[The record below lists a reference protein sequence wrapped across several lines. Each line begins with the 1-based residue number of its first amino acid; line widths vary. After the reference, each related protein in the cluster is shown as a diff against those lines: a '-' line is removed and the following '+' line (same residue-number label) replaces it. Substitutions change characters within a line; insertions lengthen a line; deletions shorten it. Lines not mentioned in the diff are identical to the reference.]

1 MTITDHHGSCRI
13 ERCDTYVRLRFQPDV
28 LITPELIF
36 NVLEREFSLPKS
48 SDLNDLWD
56 LRGSLPSDA
65 LHYDT
70 MVTIVDYIKKRYRSD
85 SPHRK
90 TAIVADQSASYGMAR
105 MFESLA
111 HKLPYAVRIFT
122 REPEALKWIDAV

>member
-1 MTITDHHGSCRI
+1 MTITDHHGSYRI
-13 ERCDTYVRLRFQPDV
+13 ERYDTYVRIRFQSDA

-48 SDLNDLWD
+48 SALNDLWD
-56 LRGSLPSDA
+56 LQGSLPSDA

-70 MVTIVDYIKKRYRSD
+70 MLAIVDFIRERYRSD

-122 REPEALKWIDAV
+122 REPDALEWIDAV